1 MKFDLE
7 KEGLETVLLSWQV
20 ELMRWMWG
28 VDGEVDS
35 RAAHIYLRGSSTPMS
50 RAASINFLNEMADGG
65 FLVYREVTAKGGRK
79 RIYRPSPEAQDKEA
93 FGRALADR
101 IIDKARTELA
111 GDAQPRPRLH
121 GL

>member
-1 MKFDLE
+1 MKFDLG
-7 KEGLETVLLSWQV
+7 KEGLETVLLLWQV
-20 ELMRWMWG
+20 ELMRWIWG

-35 RAAHIYLRGSSTPMS
+35 RAAYIRLRGSSTPMS
-50 RAASINFLNEMADGG
+50 RATAINFLNMMVEEG
-65 FLVYREVTAKGGRK
+65 FLEYREATAKGGRK